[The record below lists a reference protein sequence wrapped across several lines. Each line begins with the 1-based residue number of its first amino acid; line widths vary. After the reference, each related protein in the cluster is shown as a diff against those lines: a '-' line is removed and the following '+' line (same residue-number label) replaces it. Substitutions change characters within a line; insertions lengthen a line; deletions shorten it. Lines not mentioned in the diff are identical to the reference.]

1 MRTNWKVS
9 ALSLVLVLGA
19 CSRREESAAA
29 LPDDLKKDLAVASA
43 SGGDLAIAPQGYQ
56 RARFVSAIEQSRAAQ
71 PARRPKSAHHALHA
85 MVTHVSASATTTD
98 AAPEPA
104 MDVASE
110 APEPVA
116 TPAET
121 APEPTAEVAPHPSP
135 EPVRQAGASEEI
147 GAGDR
152 GRGSGL
158 GGLLGGIIGAV
169 VIRGGHGGI
178 DKCDPRHEGRGGT
191 TIVVGRPDFGGYPVP
206 IGQPTFPGS
215 RRVIR

>member
-1 MRTNWKVS
+1 MRTTWKLS

-19 CSRREESAAA
+19 CGRREEKAAA
-29 LPDDLKKDLAVASA
+29 LPDDLKQDLAAASA
-43 SGGDLAIAPQGYQ
+43 GGDLAPAPLGYQ

-71 PARRPKSAHHALHA
+71 PARRPKAAHHAMHA
-85 MVTHVSASATTTD
+85 MVSHESASATTTD
-98 AAPEPA
+98 VAPEPE
-104 MDVASE
+104 MVMAS
-110 APEPVA
+110 ATPEPVSTQDA
-116 TPAET
+116 PT
-121 APEPTAEVAPHPSP
+121 PEPAVEVAPQPSP
-135 EPVRQAGASEEI
+135 EPVRQAGAGEEI

-169 VIRGGHGGI
+169 VIRGGHGGV

-191 TIVVGRPDFGGYPVP
+191 TIVIGRPDFGYPVP